1 MTPDIK
7 SALIQ
12 LLGGAIFGGLIAYFA
27 FALQRK
33 RKVLEYVIF
42 AMPLL
47 RFTPERQRSLSLAVD
62 EYVLTGEGKPNGVLV
77 PINNAFG
84 FEVEILNMGNQ
95 EVVEPSIEVRLN
107 EAAKIIEYETK
118 PTSEPAYDISI
129 NRESLYPNVIRIV
142 PPYINSR
149 ERILIRLISTDNADL
164 ECHVKIR
171 GLGII

>member
-47 RFTPERQRSLSLAVD
+47 SFTPERQRSLSLAVD
-62 EYVLTGEGKPNGVLV
+62 EYVLTGEGKPNGVPV

-84 FEVEILNMGNQ
+84 TKVEISNLGNQ
-95 EVVEPSIEVRLN
+95 ESVQSSTEVRLK
-107 EAAKIIEYETK
+107 ETAKIIEYATK
-118 PTSEPAYDISI
+118 TTPA
-129 NRESLYPNVIRIV
+129 P
-142 PPYINSR
+142 
-149 ERILIRLISTDNADL
+149 
-164 ECHVKIR
+164 
-171 GLGII
+171 